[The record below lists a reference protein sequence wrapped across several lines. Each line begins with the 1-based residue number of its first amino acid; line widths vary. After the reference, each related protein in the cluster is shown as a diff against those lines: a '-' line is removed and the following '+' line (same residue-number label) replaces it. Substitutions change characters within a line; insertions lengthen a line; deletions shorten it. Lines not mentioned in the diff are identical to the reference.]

1 MFDDNDQDALDAEYV
16 LGTLS
21 PNERDQAE
29 ALLTI
34 DPGFAAIVRQWESR
48 LGELN
53 VMVEAVEPP
62 PGVWD
67 RIKAQIG
74 GPTAVPFTLTESPL
88 PQPPASAA
96 PPSFEAPP
104 AAPEQNLTPSRP
116 AGFTPLDQTP
126 PPPPPAPELQ
136 DAGASDMLSQ
146 LAILASRLS
155 PSESEAKTE
164 IAGASASPA
173 PPAPPPP
180 AEPELSFEGE
190 TARASESG
198 ADAEPPA
205 ESPAGLES
213 PPPPPPP
220 QSAALAPAPAIERES
235 NVIDLTAQ
243 MRRWRG
249 LTLATGALA
258 AALAVYIALT
268 RFVPGIVPPGGTS
281 PAQQTASQP
290 VKPPPSR
297 LVAALQREPVAP
309 AFLVTV
315 DSQSKTLTVRRLAA
329 AADPGKSY
337 ELWVISKQF
346 QNPHS
351 LGIVGQDEFTQRTL
365 PANLDVATLRAAS
378 YAVSLE
384 PAGGSP
390 SGVPTG
396 PVLFTG
402 KLVESMPGAPPG

>member
-1 MFDDNDQDALDAEYV
+1 MFDDNDQDALAAEYV

-62 PGVWD
+62 PAIWD

-74 GPTAVPFTLTESPL
+74 GPSAVPFNLTE
-88 PQPPASAA
+88 A
-96 PPSFEAPP
+96 PRPVEGAPSFPAPAPAGEAEQTPP
-104 AAPEQNLTPSRP
+104 MTRP

-136 DAGASDMLSQ
+136 DVGAADMLSQ

-155 PSESEAKTE
+155 PSETEAKTE
-164 IAGASASPA
+164 AATTPA
-173 PPAPPPP
+173 PPAGP
-180 AEPELSFEGE
+180 EPSAASE
-190 TARASESG
+190 TAPPGDANAG
-198 ADAEPPA
+198 AKPPEA
-205 ESPAGLES
+205 APDDLES
-213 PPPPPPP
+213 PPPPP
-220 QSAALAPAPAIERES
+220 SAAPPPLPSPLSAAPPRAIEHDAD
-235 NVIDLTAQ
+235 VIDLTAR

-249 LTLATGALA
+249 LTLAAGALA

-268 RFVPGIVPPGGTS
+268 RLVPGIVPPNSAGQQAAAPQ
-281 PAQQTASQP
+281 PA
-290 VKPPPSR
+290 KPPPSR

-329 AADPGKSY
+329 APDPGKSY
-337 ELWVISKQF
+337 ELWIISKQT
-346 QNPHS
+346 PHS
-351 LGIVGQDEFTQRTL
+351 LGIVGKDEFTQRPL
-365 PANLDVATLRAAS
+365 PANLDVATMRAAS